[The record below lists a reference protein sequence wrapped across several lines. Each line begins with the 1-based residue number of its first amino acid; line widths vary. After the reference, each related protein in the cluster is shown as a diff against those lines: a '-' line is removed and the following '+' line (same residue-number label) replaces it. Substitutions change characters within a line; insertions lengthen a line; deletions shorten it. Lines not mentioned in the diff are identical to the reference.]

1 MKTLIANM
9 AFQVTDLQR
18 NHRDVI
24 AQARKSGAFIR
35 DKDGLVLLLQPAGD
49 AQHAQYLNDL
59 MADAL
64 RMTSALWH
72 HPDKRNPGQYGSL
85 AWAVVL
91 SKESQNEFIQALS
104 NQLLISQHSGSTQ
117 ELEDLLGDWRATA
130 QAWADDEARNDLLED
145 LAHPLVDVEL

>member
-1 MKTLIANM
+1 MRTFMANT

-24 AQARKSGAFIR
+24 AQARKSGALIR
-35 DKDGLVLLLQPAGD
+35 DKDGLVLLLQPVGD
-49 AQHAQYLNDL
+49 AQRAQYLNDL
-59 MADAL
+59 MADAI

-91 SKESQNEFIQALS
+91 SNESQNEFIQALS

-130 QAWADDEARNDLLED
+130 QAWADDEVRNDLLEESD
-145 LAHPLVDVEL
+145 HPLVDVEL